1 MQKIKRPSIF
11 LFLTETIRA
20 IWEYF
25 KCRSFLK
32 KFTAEE
38 KGDGHTVLVIPGFMA
53 SDTSTKPLRQLL
65 EKSGYR
71 TAGWHLGTN
80 FADLTQLDIIG
91 KQIDQLY
98 QESGQPISL
107 IGWSLGG
114 VYARELARER
124 TDKIRQ
130 IITLGSPFAGIN
142 EPNNATITFN
152 IIKRLRNYPELD
164 ENFIAQLPE
173 PVPVPTTAIYSKE
186 DGIVPWQACMEQKED
201 DLHQNVEVKGSHLGL
216 GVNIDV
222 LKIILE
228 RLPYR
233 KRNWVKR
240 GEQRLFIGS
249 I

>member
-11 LFLTETIRA
+11 LFFTEMFRA
-20 IWEYF
+20 LWE
-25 KCRSFLK
+25 LK
-32 KFTAEE
+32 RVRPFIKNYKVKE
-38 KGDGHTVLVIPGFMA
+38 KVDAHMIMVIPGFLA
-53 SDTSTKPLRQLL
+53 SDLSTKPLRQFLT
-65 EKSGYR
+65 KIGYK
-71 TAGWHLGTN
+71 TCGWDLGTN
-80 FADLTQLDIIG
+80 LADLEQLEIIAN
-91 KQIDQLY
+91 KIDRLY
-98 QESGQPISL
+98 EENGEPISL

-124 TDKIRQ
+124 TEKIRQ
-130 IITLGSPFAGIN
+130 IITLGSPFAGID

-152 IIKRLRNYPELD
+152 VIKWFRGYPELD
-164 ENFIAQLPE
+164 ENFIAQLPK

-186 DGIVPWQACMEQKED
+186 DGIVPWQACMEKEED
-201 DLHQNVEVKGSHLGL
+201 EIRQNIEVKGSHLGL

-222 LKIILE
+222 LNIIIE

-233 KRNWVKR
+233 EENWVKH